1 MNYEEKEIALQQER
15 FDEAVKYAEANPNPE
30 FPFHFA
36 NDEAAFS
43 LAKEDIENGVPF
55 RQGYLSKVDLNA
67 ASNYADVYAA
77 KERSEE
83 QQTIEAAVKAGS
95 IKKVGK
101 ASGNVISVI
110 GTGVK
115 IYLPV
120 NGMDI
125 YQGFVNADA
134 KKLAEISGEAK
145 LSFENEAQQTQRTEI
160 EQGLANGED
169 FEKMSKLY
177 ETSEVELEADV
188 TVKNCEILASKYSI
202 FLVER

>member
-1 MNYEEKEIALQQER
+1 MNYEEKEVALQQER

-36 NDEAAFS
+36 NDEAAFA
-43 LAKEDIENGVPF
+43 LAKKDIENGVPF

-67 ASNYADVYAA
+67 ASNYADVYTAE
-77 KERSEE
+77 ERSEE
-83 QQTIEAAVKAGS
+83 QQTIETAVKAGS

-101 ASGNVISVI
+101 VTGNVISVI
-110 GTGVK
+110 GTNVK
-115 IYLPV
+115 IFLPV
-120 NGMDI
+120 AGMDV
-125 YQGFVNADA
+125 YLGFVNTDTQ
-134 KKLAEISGEAK
+134 KIAEIDGKAK
-145 LSFENEAQQTQRTEI
+145 LNFETEAQQTQRIAI
-160 EQGLANGED
+160 EQGLANGES

>member
-15 FDEAVKYAEANPNPE
+15 FDEAVKHAEANPNPE

-36 NDEAAFS
+36 NDEAAY
-43 LAKEDIENGVPF
+43 AMAAEDIKNGVPY
-55 RQGYLSKVDLNA
+55 RPGYLSHVNTTA
-67 ASNYADVYAA
+67 ASDYAEAYAA

-110 GTGVK
+110 GTNVR

-125 YQGFVNADA
+125 YQGFVNTDT
-134 KKLAEISGEAK
+134 KQLAEISGEAK
-145 LSFENEAQQTQRTEI
+145 LSFETEAQQTQRTEI
-160 EQGLANGED
+160 EQGLANGES

-202 FLVER
+202 FLIER